1 MLNGKDKIIYFDHA
15 STTPV
20 DERVLESMMPY
31 FCEIY
36 GNSSSIHS
44 VGRRA
49 VKAVDEARET
59 ISKIIGSKFEEVYFT
74 SGGTE
79 SDNWAIKG
87 TYLNRGD
94 KNKIVTSSIEHL
106 AVINAVNSLEGV
118 EKVFISP
125 NNKGIV
131 SFNDYFNAVDN
142 NTFLTCLMA
151 VNNEVGTIQ
160 PIEKVCK
167 IAHDKGSLFFTDAVQ
182 FIGSSEVNVKTLGVD
197 MLSASSHKFNGPK
210 GVGFLYVKNGVKIS
224 PLLDGGHQE
233 RSKRASTTNVA
244 GIVGMAKALSLT
256 RKNLDRDSEYVKN
269 IRDTFIS
276 RVLNEIE
283 GTSLCGDANYRS
295 VNNASI
301 TFSGVN
307 GDNLIFALDLRGVCA
322 SIGSACSAGSIEPSY
337 VLTEMGISRQNA
349 LSTIRFTFGKENT
362 IDEVNY
368 AVEVIKE
375 CIKNLK

>member
-1 MLNGKDKIIYFDHA
+1 MLNSENKIIYFDHA
-15 STTPV
+15 STTRL

-31 FCEIY
+31 LTEIY

-44 VGRRA
+44 AGRRA

-59 ISKIIGSKFEEVYFT
+59 ISKIINAKFEEVYFT

-79 SDNWAIKG
+79 SDNWAVKG
-87 TYLNRGD
+87 AYACRGA

-106 AVINAVNSLEGV
+106 AVINAVNSLPNA

-131 SFNDYFNAVDN
+131 SCNDYFNSVDD

-160 PIEKVCK
+160 PIEKVCQ

-182 FIGSSEVNVKTLGVD
+182 YIGNNVVDVKKLGVD

-233 RSKRASTTNVA
+233 RGKRASTTNVA

-256 RKNLDRDSEYVKN
+256 RLTLEEDKKYVKN
-269 IRDTFIS
+269 LKDTFVS
-276 RVLNEIE
+276 RVLNEID
-283 GTSLCGDANYRS
+283 GTILQGDRELRS
-295 VNNASI
+295 ENNASI
-301 TFSGVN
+301 TFMGVN
-307 GDNLIFALDLRGVCA
+307 GDNLTFALDLRGICV

-337 VLTEMGISRQNA
+337 VLTQMGVSRQDA

-362 IDEVNY
+362 IEEVNY
-368 AVEVIKE
+368 VVDVLKE
-375 CIKNLK
+375 CVKNLK